1 MNPSYANNSLFT
13 FPDPDDYRR
22 LFNLLEDL
30 GYTDANIVKVLGVKE
45 LSEIHNSDVPLL
57 LHRTKGA
64 GALNTMIRL
73 FLVEVPCDIEAVQQA
88 IQPIKL
94 ETLVHAGL
102 VRIDQSSVSAAV
114 KLMPF
119 QNLKLVFDMARTL
132 LGPLA
137 RKYVMGIGR
146 TTLALANLTI
156 RKHSRLTLDLG
167 SGCGIQAFLSAGH
180 SDRIMAVDRNPRAVK
195 LAVFNAKLN
204 GINNVAFL
212 EGSFFEPVE
221 GHQFDLVVTNP
232 PFVISPETQYI
243 FRDSGIPADTVC
255 KQIVREV
262 PEFLT
267 EGGFCQMICNWVE
280 KAGEDWRQ
288 RLQSWFQGTGC
299 DAWVMRMETQD
310 TATYASTWIR
320 QIEQYKP
327 KAYTQRLEEWMK
339 YYGEE
344 GIDAISTGFITMRR
358 SNHPPNWFRTD
369 DGPERMLGA
378 CGEFVARGFELRD
391 FLESA
396 KDDSQLLDVCLRVSA
411 DLRLDRHFGPSN
423 EGWSETS
430 TLLRL
435 ARGFAYTGNID
446 PYVAKMVVAC
456 NGQRP
461 LRELLADMVAS
472 LGRTTSEVT
481 PHFCMVVR
489 GLIERGFLLPPGIEN

>member
-1 MNPSYANNSLFT
+1 
-13 FPDPDDYRR
+13 
-22 LFNLLEDL
+22 
-30 GYTDANIVKVLGVKE
+30 
-45 LSEIHNSDVPLL
+45 
-57 LHRTKGA
+57 
-64 GALNTMIRL
+64 
-73 FLVEVPCDIEAVQQA
+73 
-88 IQPIKL
+88 
-94 ETLVHAGL
+94 
-102 VRIDQSSVSAAV
+102 
-114 KLMPF
+114 
-119 QNLKLVFDMARTL
+119 
-132 LGPLA
+132 
-137 RKYVMGIGR
+137 
-146 TTLALANLTI
+146 
-156 RKHSRLTLDLG
+156 
-167 SGCGIQAFLSAGH
+167 
-180 SDRIMAVDRNPRAVK
+180 
-195 LAVFNAKLN
+195 
-204 GINNVAFL
+204 
-212 EGSFFEPVE
+212 
-221 GHQFDLVVTNP
+221 
-232 PFVISPETQYI
+232 
-243 FRDSGIPADTVC
+243 
-255 KQIVREV
+255 
-262 PEFLT
+262 
-267 EGGFCQMICNWVE
+267 
-280 KAGEDWRQ
+280 
-288 RLQSWFQGTGC
+288 
-299 DAWVMRMETQD
+299 
-310 TATYASTWIR
+310 
-320 QIEQYKP
+320 
-327 KAYTQRLEEWMK
+327 MK